1 MRGTVILCRL
11 QVCKVILLAAVF
23 TSNNDRNNSTPLSAD
38 ELQSGTET
46 EQKFLSRHRKITLR
60 SIYAVHIDLVD
71 SDTVK
76 FLCNTIIIKSVQ
88 EHLSFLTI

>member
-1 MRGTVILCRL
+1 MRGTVTLCRL

-46 EQKFLSRHRKITLR
+46 EQKF
-60 SIYAVHIDLVD
+60 
-71 SDTVK
+71 
-76 FLCNTIIIKSVQ
+76 F
-88 EHLSFLTI
+88 E